1 MLKIYCFYHLKMN
14 SHSIIPPKVIINKKH
29 YFFIYSLL
37 KSIFILDKE
46 NRKNKNDKL
55 DETIK
60 AIKDK
65 YKIEL
70 KREYSKENFG
80 NIIKYVKT
88 QNIKYPGEILENIL
102 LRLFTSIM
110 YIPQNETINK
120 NIYYNLINI
129 YSIKNKAEDKQ
140 KKDIEYIQ
148 NFIKYDKILP
158 SELKE
163 KGIFFQPYTIISTDL
178 EYFLSLIYKLK
189 IESIKNNDLNKEKI
203 YNQTSYILYKNAL
216 KNPNNKEEKNIL
228 QNSLISFENNI
239 DKIIVNYKDAS
250 KKNSSNIISY
260 FFFTLFLN
268 YQTINSRLIEFSKN
282 NNNNNRY
289 FSVPFEYNLIGSSMK
304 GYYAILI
311 SSTMRQDDRIKK
323 VLMAEN
329 DLMELG
335 MCELGKTIIFNP
347 NIKSLNYNKN
357 RLFSYYFYYF
367 NKASGIFE
375 NNSIEEVNFYNNFIK
390 DDANDYLCDILQK
403 FKNLKI
409 LNISNNKIGSGI
421 SKFLNR
427 LKLLYRQKK
436 SKLENL
442 NINKCAL
449 DSSSLYELGECLKSK
464 YCKLKCLY
472 LTLNNINDYNAKYL
486 FNAIKKNNSLKKL
499 YLGRNYIGNSSTDSI
514 GKIISRFNESLEVL
528 YLNQNEIRN
537 NDNLLR
543 IASRT
548 KIIYSEEENKTKVII
563 DLSENEI
570 LKNLDISKN
579 GVNIRNRNQVLLL
592 KNLLNVTYLSCLDF
606 SVILKIYE
614 QGQQLEKTF
623 EKYKKEVDIFEKDL
637 SRIKEQR
644 NTLLGYIEELKIIQ
658 NKYEDKF
665 EQYIYNEDLKYI
677 LEETIKGSNI
687 FVVYEDID
695 NLISNE
701 LLNTI
706 GKTEDDLLDD
716 DCYDLVINLIKY
728 MLVYKVNGGLIN
740 QWLKGINKC
749 MVII

>member
-1 MLKIYCFYHLKMN
+1 MN

-110 YIPQNETINK
+110 YIPKNETINK

-311 SSTMRQDDRIKK
+311 SSTMRQDDRIKI

-335 MCELGKTIIFNP
+335 MSELGKTIIFNP

-728 MLVYKVNGGLIN
+728 MLLYKVNGGLIN
-740 QWLKGINKC
+740 QWIKGINKC

>member
-1 MLKIYCFYHLKMN
+1 
-14 SHSIIPPKVIINKKH
+14 
-29 YFFIYSLL
+29 
-37 KSIFILDKE
+37 
-46 NRKNKNDKL
+46 
-55 DETIK
+55 
-60 AIKDK
+60 
-65 YKIEL
+65 
-70 KREYSKENFG
+70 
-80 NIIKYVKT
+80 
-88 QNIKYPGEILENIL
+88 
-102 LRLFTSIM
+102 
-110 YIPQNETINK
+110 
-120 NIYYNLINI
+120 
-129 YSIKNKAEDKQ
+129 
-140 KKDIEYIQ
+140 
-148 NFIKYDKILP
+148 
-158 SELKE
+158 
-163 KGIFFQPYTIISTDL
+163 
-178 EYFLSLIYKLK
+178 
-189 IESIKNNDLNKEKI
+189 
-203 YNQTSYILYKNAL
+203 
-216 KNPNNKEEKNIL
+216 
-228 QNSLISFENNI
+228 
-239 DKIIVNYKDAS
+239 
-250 KKNSSNIISY
+250 
-260 FFFTLFLN
+260 
-268 YQTINSRLIEFSKN
+268 
-282 NNNNNRY
+282 
-289 FSVPFEYNLIGSSMK
+289 
-304 GYYAILI
+304 
-311 SSTMRQDDRIKK
+311 
-323 VLMAEN
+323 
-329 DLMELG
+329 
-335 MCELGKTIIFNP
+335 
-347 NIKSLNYNKN
+347 
-357 RLFSYYFYYF
+357 
-367 NKASGIFE
+367 
-375 NNSIEEVNFYNNFIK
+375 
-390 DDANDYLCDILQK
+390 
-403 FKNLKI
+403 
-409 LNISNNKIGSGI
+409 
-421 SKFLNR
+421 
-427 LKLLYRQKK
+427 
-436 SKLENL
+436 LENL

-548 KIIYSEEENKTKVII
+548 KIIYSEEENKNKVII
-563 DLSENEI
+563 DLSENKI

-592 KNLLNVTYLSCLDF
+592 KNFLNATYLSCLDF

-687 FVVYEDID
+687 FAVYEDID

-706 GKTEDDLLDD
+706 GKTEDDFLDD
-716 DCYDLVINLIKY
+716 DIYDLVINLIKY
-728 MLVYKVNGGLIN
+728 MLLYKVNGGLIN